1 MSRRQREG
9 GRREFEEEGRVEK
22 ALMKKEVRTED
33 RCMESVKK
41 MNQLVGLKKDM
52 RSSFSSR

>member
-41 MNQLVGLKKDM
+41 DESARRAEK
-52 RSSFSSR
+52 RYEE